1 MTRAIAPICVFLML
15 TGCAS
20 PKGTVAGDPLIG
32 HWRYADKTSSA
43 DYTFSADGGFRGSVT
58 RDGKVIWTYGGKW
71 IHAGKV
77 LSYVYTNSSAD
88 WAPPG
93 TKDQDMLLEV
103 DRRYYVIQAGDG
115 SRRKYQRVE

>member
-1 MTRAIAPICVFLML
+1 MRRITATICVFLFL
-15 TGCAS
+15 AGCAS
-20 PKGTVAGDPLIG
+20 PKGTVTGDPLIG
-32 HWRYADKTSSA
+32 HWRYADKSSSA

-58 RDGKVIWTYGGKW
+58 REGKVIWTYGGKW
-71 IHAGKV
+71 THAGKL
-77 LSYVYTNSSAD
+77 LSYVYTESSTD

-93 TKDQDMLLEV
+93 TRDQDMLLEV